1 LDGLRWRHL
10 LHSKDDY
17 LSATYSTTGYS
28 TTLFEITYLRRR
40 GL

>member
-1 LDGLRWRHL
+1 
-10 LHSKDDY
+10 

-28 TTLFEITYLRRR
+28 TTLFKITYLRRR